1 MKLKMKVLHICS
13 SDFGGAGLCCL
24 RINDALKKAGIESN
38 VLVLIRKSGRDDV
51 HDLGYYRW
59 FFWRLL
65 NKCIRLLGLSLNDFN
80 RIRKLIKQLHIAL
93 SLPTS
98 IFDVSKSNL
107 VKEADII
114 HLHWVGDF
122 VDLPSFS
129 KKVNKPIVWTL
140 HDENLF
146 CGIRHYEEPALNS
159 PLESKY
165 YEIKLKSIKRIN
177 NLGIVFLSNMMY
189 ESFYNREM
197 VKGRQMTIINNS
209 VDYEAFKPLDKQQT
223 RHLLGINNE
232 SIVFVFVAASINDK
246 RKGLD
251 LLSETLQRMNIPDA
265 VILAVG
271 DNKDGIKR
279 KNVISIGA
287 KNSSDELCA
296 AYSCG
301 DFFVMPSK
309 KEAFAQTPLEAMACG
324 LPVVAF
330 PVSGTE
336 ELINDNNGVTCDGF
350 TSESLEKGLR
360 TAMNRNYSS
369 EYIRQYIIENFSPEV
384 MAEKYKKFYGEI
396 IKG

>member
-24 RINDALKKAGIESN
+24 RINDALKIAGIESN
-38 VLVLIRKSGRDDV
+38 VLVLNRKSDRDDV
-51 HDLGYYRW
+51 HAFGAFRW
-59 FFWRLL
+59 FFWRSL
-65 NKCIRLLGLSLNDFN
+65 NKCIRLLGLGLNDFN
-80 RIRKLIKQLHIAL
+80 RTRKLMKLLHITL
-93 SLPTS
+93 SLPIS
-98 IFDVSKSNL
+98 IFDVSKSKL
-107 VKEADII
+107 VNEADII

-122 VDLPSFS
+122 VDLPSLS

-165 YEIKLKSIKRIN
+165 YDIKIKSIKETS
-177 NLGIVFLSNMMY
+177 NLGIVFLSKMMY
-189 ESFYNREM
+189 DSFHNHEM
-197 VKGRQMTIINNS
+197 VKDRPMSIINNS
-209 VDYEAFKPLDKQQT
+209 VDFEAFKPLDKQQS
-223 RHLLGINNE
+223 RHLLEINNE
-232 SIVFVFVAASINDK
+232 SIVFVFVAVSINEK

-251 LLSETLQRMNIPDA
+251 LLSETLQRMNIPNA

-279 KNVISIGA
+279 KNVISTGA
-287 KNSSDELCA
+287 KYSSDELCT

-301 DFFVMPSK
+301 DYFVMPSK

-330 PVSGTE
+330 PASGTE
-336 ELINDNNGVTCDGF
+336 ELINENNGVICDGF
-350 TSESLEKGLR
+350 TSDSLERGLR

-369 EYIRQYIIENFSPEV
+369 EYIRQYIIDNFSPEL

>member
-1 MKLKMKVLHICS
+1 MKVLHIS
-13 SDFGGAGLCCL
+13 SCDFGGAGLCCL

-38 VLVLIRKSGRDDV
+38 VLVLSRKSGRDDV

-65 NKCIRLLGLSLNDFN
+65 NKCIRLLGFSLTDYN
-80 RIRKLIKQLHIAL
+80 RTRKLINQLHIAL

-98 IFDVSKSNL
+98 IFDVSKSDL
-107 VKEADII
+107 VNEADII

-122 VDLPSFS
+122 VDLPSLS

-165 YEIKLKSIKRIN
+165 YNIKLNSIKRISK
-177 NLGIVFLSNMMY
+177 LGIVFLSNMMY

-223 RHLLGINNE
+223 RHLLGINKE

-251 LLSETLQRMNIPDA
+251 LLSETLQRMNIPNA

-384 MAEKYKKFYGEI
+384 MAEKYKKFYVEI
-396 IKG
+396 LKESL

>member
-1 MKLKMKVLHICS
+1 MKVLHICS
-13 SDFGGAGLCCL
+13 YDFGGAGLCCL

-38 VLVLIRKSGRDDV
+38 VLVLSRKSGRDDV

-65 NKCIRLLGLSLNDFN
+65 NKCIRLLGFSLTDYN
-80 RIRKLIKQLHIAL
+80 RTRKLINQLHIAL

-98 IFDVSKSNL
+98 IFDVSKSDL
-107 VKEADII
+107 VNEADII
-114 HLHWVGDF
+114 HVHWVGDF
-122 VDLPSFS
+122 VDLPSLS

-165 YEIKLKSIKRIN
+165 YNIKLNSIKRISK
-177 NLGIVFLSNMMY
+177 LGIVFLSNMMY

-223 RHLLGINNE
+223 RHLLGINKE

-251 LLSETLQRMNIPDA
+251 LLSETLQRMNIPNA

-384 MAEKYKKFYGEI
+384 MAEKYKKFYVEI
-396 IKG
+396 LKESL

>member
-1 MKLKMKVLHICS
+1 MKVLHIS
-13 SDFGGAGLCCL
+13 SCDFGGAGLCCL
-24 RINDALKKAGIESN
+24 RINDALKKVGIESN
-38 VLVLIRKSGRDDV
+38 VLVLNRKSGRDDI
-51 HDLGYYRW
+51 HELGYYKW

-80 RIRKLIKQLHIAL
+80 RTRKLMNQLHIAL

-98 IFDVSKSNL
+98 IFDMSKSNL
-107 VKEADII
+107 VNEADII

-122 VDLPSFS
+122 VDLPSLS

-165 YEIKLKSIKRIN
+165 YNIKLNSIKRISK
-177 NLGIVFLSNMMY
+177 LGIVFLSNMMY

-223 RHLLGINNE
+223 RHLLGINKE

-369 EYIRQYIIENFSPEV
+369 ENIRQYIIENFSPEV

-396 IKG
+396 IKGE

>member
-1 MKLKMKVLHICS
+1 MKVLHICS
-13 SDFGGAGLCCL
+13 YDLGGAGLCCL

-51 HDLGYYRW
+51 HELGYYRW

-65 NKCIRLLGLSLNDFN
+65 NKCVRLLGLSLNDFN

-107 VKEADII
+107 VKEDDII

-189 ESFYNREM
+189 ESFHNREM
-197 VKGRQMTIINNS
+197 VKGRQTTIINNS
-209 VDYEAFKPLDKQQT
+209 VDYEAFKPLDKQKT

-251 LLSETLQRMNIPDA
+251 LLSETLQRMNIPNV

-287 KNSSDELCA
+287 KYSSEELCA

-301 DFFVMPSK
+301 DYFVMPSN

-324 LPVVAF
+324 LPVIAF
-330 PVSGTE
+330 PVSGIE
-336 ELINDNNGVTCDGF
+336 ELINEKNGVICDGF
-350 TSESLEKGLR
+350 TSDSLERGLR

-369 EYIRQYIIENFSPEV
+369 EYIRQNIIDNFSPEV
-384 MAEKYKKFYGEI
+384 MAEKYIKFYGEI
-396 IKG
+396 ITGQSD

>member
-1 MKLKMKVLHICS
+1 MKVLHICS
-13 SDFGGAGLCCL
+13 CDFGGAGLCCL

-38 VLVLIRKSGRDDV
+38 VLVLIHKSDRDDV
-51 HDLGYYRW
+51 HVIGAYKW
-59 FFWRLL
+59 FLWRLL

-80 RIRKLIKQLHIAL
+80 RTRKLMKQLHIAL

-122 VDLPSFS
+122 VDLPSLS

-165 YEIKLKSIKRIN
+165 YEVKLNSIKRIN
-177 NLGIVFLSNMMY
+177 NLGIVFLSKMMY
-189 ESFYNREM
+189 ESFHKREM

-251 LLSETLQRMNIPDA
+251 LLSETLQRMNIPNA

-271 DNKDGIKR
+271 DNRDGIKR

-287 KNSSDELCA
+287 KNSSEELCA

-301 DFFVMPSK
+301 DYFVMPSK

-330 PVSGTE
+330 PVSGTD
-336 ELINDNNGVTCDGF
+336 ELINENNGVICDGF
-350 TSESLEKGLR
+350 TSDSLERGLR
-360 TAMNRNYSS
+360 TAMNRKYTS
-369 EYIRQYIIENFSPEV
+369 EFIRQNIIDNFSPEV

-396 IKG
+396 ITG

>member
-1 MKLKMKVLHICS
+1 MKVLHICS
-13 SDFGGAGLCCL
+13 CDFGGAGLCCL

-38 VLVLIRKSGRDDV
+38 VLVLSRKSGRDDV

-65 NKCIRLLGLSLNDFN
+65 NKCVRLLGLSLNDFN

-107 VKEADII
+107 VNEADII

-122 VDLPSFS
+122 VDLPSLS

-165 YEIKLKSIKRIN
+165 YNIKLNSIKRISK
-177 NLGIVFLSNMMY
+177 LGIVFLSNMMY

-223 RHLLGINNE
+223 RHLLGINKE

-251 LLSETLQRMNIPDA
+251 LVSETLQRMNIPDA

-384 MAEKYKKFYGEI
+384 MAEKYKKFYVEI
-396 IKG
+396 LKESL

>member
-1 MKLKMKVLHICS
+1 MKVLHICS
-13 SDFGGAGLCCL
+13 YDFGGAGLCCL

-38 VLVLIRKSGRDDV
+38 VLVLSRKSGRDDV

-65 NKCIRLLGLSLNDFN
+65 NKCIRLLGFSLTDYN
-80 RIRKLIKQLHIAL
+80 RTRKLMNQLHIIL

-98 IFDVSKSNL
+98 IFDLSKSNL
-107 VKEADII
+107 VNEADII

-122 VDLPSFS
+122 VDLPSLS

-146 CGIRHYEEPALNS
+146 CGIRHYEEPAFNS

-165 YEIKLKSIKRIN
+165 YNIKLNSIKRISK
-177 NLGIVFLSNMMY
+177 LGIVFLSNMMY

-223 RHLLGINNE
+223 RHLLGINKE

-271 DNKDGIKR
+271 NNKDGIKR

-350 TSESLEKGLR
+350 TSEFLEKGLR

-396 IKG
+396 LKESL

>member
-1 MKLKMKVLHICS
+1 
-13 SDFGGAGLCCL
+13 
-24 RINDALKKAGIESN
+24 
-38 VLVLIRKSGRDDV
+38 
-51 HDLGYYRW
+51 
-59 FFWRLL
+59 
-65 NKCIRLLGLSLNDFN
+65 
-80 RIRKLIKQLHIAL
+80 
-93 SLPTS
+93 
-98 IFDVSKSNL
+98 
-107 VKEADII
+107 
-114 HLHWVGDF
+114 
-122 VDLPSFS
+122 
-129 KKVNKPIVWTL
+129 
-140 HDENLF
+140 
-146 CGIRHYEEPALNS
+146 
-159 PLESKY
+159 
-165 YEIKLKSIKRIN
+165 
-177 NLGIVFLSNMMY
+177 MMY
-189 ESFYNREM
+189 DSFHNREM

-209 VDYEAFKPLDKQQT
+209 VDYEAFKPLDKQQS
-223 RHLLGINNE
+223 RHLLGINKE

-251 LLSETLQRMNIPDA
+251 LLSETLQRMNIPNA

-336 ELINDNNGVTCDGF
+336 ELINVNNGVICDGF

-369 EYIRQYIIENFSPEV
+369 EYIRQYII
-384 MAEKYKKFYGEI
+384 
-396 IKG
+396 